1 MSTASQLDNRAPI
14 GSLLKRPG
22 NERHKREK
30 MGRSPRIQEP
40 SHLQAIRELPCMKC
54 GLDPCGEAAH
64 VRMNSAAFNKRAG
77 KGEKPDDKW
86 SLPLCGGCH
95 RLDPDSQHRVGEE
108 TFWHALGLN
117 PLLICE
123 ALHKAS
129 PDVVRMRAVVFS
141 FIAQRIKG

>member
-1 MSTASQLDNRAPI
+1 MSTASQLDNHAPI

-22 NERHKREK
+22 NTRHKREK
-30 MGRSPRIQEP
+30 LGRSPRVQEP
-40 SHLQAIRELPCMKC
+40 SHLQAIRTLPCIKC
-54 GLDPCGEAAH
+54 GVEDFSEAAH
-64 VRMNSAAFNKRAG
+64 VRMNSAAFNKRVG
-77 KGEKPDDKW
+77 KGEKPSDCW
-86 SLPLCGGCH
+86 SLSLCAACH
-95 RLDPDSQHRVGEE
+95 RIDPDSQHRVGEE

-129 PDVVRMRAVVFS
+129 PDIVRMRAVVFS